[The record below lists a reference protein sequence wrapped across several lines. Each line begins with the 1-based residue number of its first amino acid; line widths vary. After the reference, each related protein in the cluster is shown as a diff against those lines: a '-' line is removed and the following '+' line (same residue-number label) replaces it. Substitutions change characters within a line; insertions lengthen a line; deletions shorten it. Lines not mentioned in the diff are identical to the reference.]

1 MARLSLIAGQAH
13 FFEQRTMNMQMTNSA
28 SNVTQLRPFL
38 HAQPQRHFSEPS
50 EALLLFGNQL
60 HSLLNSDLI
69 IEHFYRKTQS
79 DIGYSGLI
87 YQYPNETTGHP
98 HGILGG
104 HSTSYRLTL
113 NQEDLGQMDFY
124 SAQPLDTEAL
134 VAIESH
140 LEALI
145 SPLRNAL
152 LYRKAL
158 RQAWHDGLT
167 GVKNRAAFDAD
178 LQSEIELAQRHG
190 YALSLIV
197 MDLDHF
203 KGINDSQGHSF
214 GDKVLCRASA
224 IAQSCTR
231 SSDRLYRYG
240 GEEFVIIASHSD
252 LEGARQLAERIRQ
265 GLYQKNHAGVPGVT
279 LSASFGV
286 AQLTADEGPEQLFA
300 RADQALYAAKSAGR
314 NQVQACEIRS

>member
-1 MARLSLIAGQAH
+1 
-13 FFEQRTMNMQMTNSA
+13 MNLQMTNTA

-38 HAQPQRHFSEPS
+38 QSQPHAQPEGQNP
-50 EALLLFGNQL
+50 ALLLFANRL
-60 HSLLNSDLI
+60 HSLLSADLI
-69 IEHFYRKTQS
+69 IEHFYRETQQP
-79 DIGYSGLI
+79 IGYSGLI
-87 YQYPNETTGHP
+87 YQFPEDSSGHS

-104 HSTSYRLTL
+104 HSTSYQLTF
-113 NQEDLGQMDFY
+113 NQENLGRLDFY
-124 SAQPLDTEAL
+124 SAQPLENRDLVQIEAYL
-134 VAIESH
+134 Q
-140 LEALI
+140 ALI

-178 LQSEIELAQRHG
+178 LQTAIELAQRHG
-190 YALSLIV
+190 HALSLIV

-203 KGINDSQGHSF
+203 KKANDSQGHSF

-231 SSDRLYRYG
+231 GSDHLYRYG

-265 GLYQKNHAGVPGVT
+265 TLYQKNHAGVPGFT

-286 AQLTADEGPEQLFA
+286 AQLTQGEKAEQLFA
-300 RADQALYAAKSAGR
+300 RADQALYEAKASGR
-314 NQVQACEIRS
+314 NQVKAG

>member
-1 MARLSLIAGQAH
+1 
-13 FFEQRTMNMQMTNSA
+13 MNMQMTSTA
-28 SNVTQLRPFL
+28 SNITQLRPFL
-38 HAQPQRHFSEPS
+38 HSQPQSQHQDQSP
-50 EALLLFGNQL
+50 ALLTFGNKL
-60 HSLLNSDLI
+60 HSLLDASLI
-69 IEHFYRKTQS
+69 IEHFYRETQQL
-79 DIGYSGLI
+79 IGYSGLI
-87 YQYPNETTGHP
+87 YQFPEDSSGHS

-104 HSTSYRLTL
+104 HSTSYQLTF
-113 NQEDLGQMDFY
+113 NQDDLGRLDFY
-124 SAQPLDTEAL
+124 SAQVLDTPAL
-134 VAIESH
+134 VQIESH
-140 LEALI
+140 LQALV

-178 LQSEIELAQRHG
+178 LQIAIELAQRHG

-203 KGINDSQGHSF
+203 KKANDSQGHSF

-231 SSDRLYRYG
+231 SSDSLYRYG

-265 GLYQKNHAGVPGVT
+265 TLYQKNHAGVPGFT

-286 AQLTADEGPEQLFA
+286 AELAQGETAEQLFG
-300 RADQALYAAKSAGR
+300 RADRALYTAKASGR
-314 NQVQACEIRS
+314 NQVQTAD